1 MLGAHK
7 GLVTYPQVMLRSQPI
22 YSVNYFREQVKM
34 NKAFPWGSPSKQNH
48 FLASWLERAPFP
60 KFAITAGQPM
70 IFDEVIKDK
79 SEKLLTFFTI
89 IRWYFQSKEAD
100 GSKNKLHSWR
110 LRSIQSL

>member
-1 MLGAHK
+1 MTHPGVFL
-7 GLVTYPQVMLRSQPI
+7 LEFRLR
-22 YSVNYFREQVKM
+22 
-34 NKAFPWGSPSKQNH
+34 FP
-48 FLASWLERAPFP
+48 E
-60 KFAITAGQPM
+60 FAITAGQPM

-100 GSKNKLHSWR
+100 GSKNKLRPQR